1 MGFIHIYR
9 HKVAKIY
16 EYKIERS
23 DEEIQQKYPS
33 TG

>member
-16 EYKIERS
+16 EYKMERS
-23 DEEIQQKYPS
+23 DEEIQQNLNAE
-33 TG
+33 